1 MGITKQMNIKN
12 RTYFYNDLI
21 TIKDFDP
28 MLLKLDKE
36 SYKNFDI
43 YYIGYITKKD
53 EYNINSVKLLDRID
67 SFIEE
72 KRVNKYLN
80 IDSTDR
86 NSEVLKKYAEVW
98 SEIKDQI
105 EKINNSKSGEYDKD
119 YMKIK
124 FNSDDNLPLN
134 KQLKFTNV
142 TIIIRSVSEEDGK
155 YYPQVYLDDCLYEL

>member
-12 RTYFYNDLI
+12 RTYFYNDMI

-36 SYKNFDI
+36 SYKNIDI

-80 IDSTDR
+80 IDSADR

-155 YYPQVYLDDCLYEL
+155 YYPHVYLDDCLYEL